1 MNTVKDG
8 GTILVPVDGSEH
20 ARKAAL
26 IGAALANKFG
36 SRIVLLHVLLRDASL
51 KNIDE
56 LTSRYRIAPDV
67 LEKLKPIAAPVV
79 DFGFTIPT
87 GAIGPVITMELLIE
101 VGRKILEVEKAVI
114 EGQGV
119 ERVDL
124 MMEDGDPVKN
134 IIEAA
139 KVHNADFI
147 VLGHRGLGAIEET
160 FAGSV
165 ANKVG
170 QLAQATVV
178 SVK

>member
-1 MNTVKDG
+1 MHGTPEIK
-8 GTILVPVDGSEH
+8 TILIPVDGSAH

-26 IGAALANKFG
+26 IGAMLANRFG
-36 SRIVLLHVLLRDASL
+36 SHVVLLHALLRNASL
-51 KNIDE
+51 NHIEE
-56 LTSRYRIAPDV
+56 LTRQYRIPADV

-87 GAIGPVITMELLIE
+87 GAIGPVITTELLIE
-101 VGRKILEVEKAVI
+101 IGRKILEVEKSAI

-119 ERVDL
+119 GQVDL
-124 MMEDGDPVKN
+124 MMEDGDPVAN
-134 IIEAA
+134 IVEAA
-139 KVHNADFI
+139 RIHDADFI
-147 VLGHRGLGAIEET
+147 VMGHRGLGALEQT
-160 FAGSV
+160 LVGSV

>member
-1 MNTVKDG
+1 MIKDG
-8 GTILVPVDGSEH
+8 GTILVPVDGSGH
-20 ARKAAL
+20 AQKAAL
-26 IGAALANKFG
+26 VGAALANRFG

-51 KNIDE
+51 KHIDE
-56 LTSRYRIAPDV
+56 LTNKYRIPADV

-87 GAIGPVITMELLIE
+87 GTIGPVITTELLIE
-101 VGRKILEVEKAVI
+101 IGRKILEVEKSAV

-119 ERVDL
+119 KQVDL

-139 KVHNADFI
+139 KIHSVDFI
-147 VLGHRGLGAIEET
+147 VLGHRGLGALEET